1 VKEYRLLRFTP
12 RRTLTYNNR
21 WCRHVLPKHT
31 LFFIPVEEEQVM
43 AWLNFLCT
51 KHHKTALYIHTIV
64 LRARTVS
71 TRVLT
76 VWKGVPLVEVM
87 IRDRDYHK
95 RMKHGTQRVLKGAV
109 KPPTIVRKFLQEIRL
124 HR

>member
-1 VKEYRLLRFTP
+1 
-12 RRTLTYNNR
+12 
-21 WCRHVLPKHT
+21 
-31 LFFIPVEEEQVM
+31 M

-51 KHHKTALYIHTIV
+51 KNHRTVLYIHTIV
-64 LRARTVS
+64 LRARKVS

-76 VWKGVPLVEVM
+76 VWKGIPLVEVM

-95 RMKHGTQRVLKGAV
+95 RMRYETQRVLKGAV
-109 KPPTIVRKFLQEIRL
+109 NTPTIVRKFLREIKL

>member
-1 VKEYRLLRFTP
+1 
-12 RRTLTYNNR
+12 
-21 WCRHVLPKHT
+21 
-31 LFFIPVEEEQVM
+31 M

-51 KHHKTALYIHTIV
+51 KHHRNALYIHTVV
-64 LRARTVS
+64 LRARKVS

-95 RMKHGTQRVLKGAV
+95 RMKHTTQRVLKTAV
-109 KPPTIVRKFLQEIRL
+109 RTPTIVRKFLQEIKL